1 MTCHMDTEAETFAA
15 SAAAAEVL
23 WARGLMGELGAPQLE
38 PTTLWVDNKGAV
50 AIANDRASVGRSR
63 HIARRAHFLLEA
75 AASGAIRL
83 QWLSTSAM
91 VADILTKPLDARR
104 FATLRDTMMGQRGRQ

>member
-1 MTCHMDTEAETFAA
+1 MYAA

-75 AASGAIRL
+75 ARPACFRMEQVVTQG
-83 QWLSTSAM
+83 
-91 VADILTKPLDARR
+91 
-104 FATLRDTMMGQRGRQ
+104 

>member
-1 MTCHMDTEAETFAA
+1 MACGLVVKKRVEA
-15 SAAAAEVL
+15 L
-23 WARGLMGELGAPQLE
+23 
-38 PTTLWVDNKGAV
+38 

-75 AASGAIRL
+75 AGSGDTRM
-83 QWLSTSAM
+83 QWLSTDAM

-104 FATLRDTMMGQRGRQ
+104 YATLRDAMMGRRGQR

>member
-1 MTCHMDTEAETFAA
+1 MSERSCI
-15 SAAAAEVL
+15 
-23 WARGLMGELGAPQLE
+23 GGEE
-38 PTTLWVDNKGAV
+38 PV
-50 AIANDRASVGRSR
+50 
-63 HIARRAHFLLEA
+63 ARRAHFLLEA